1 MSGILYLVPNSL
13 GPSDATDS
21 APLAS
26 IIPAEVQRIT
36 ASLDYFIAENAKTAR
51 AFLKLVALSCPLA
64 TPLQEILISEL
75 NVNTHADTLP
85 SLLAPIQQGRHTSL
99 LSEAGVPAVADPGAN
114 LVRLAHANNVAVRP
128 QDNTTTK
135 KQTNKTS

>member
-75 NVNTHADTLP
+75 NVNTQADTLP
-85 SLLAPIQQGRHTSL
+85 SLLAPIQQKRHTNQHTETDEPT
-99 LSEAGVPAVADPGAN
+99 EAEPRTDQEHHT
-114 LVRLAHANNVAVRP
+114 HANNVAVRP
-128 QDNTTTK
+128 LVGP
-135 KQTNKTS
+135 SS